1 MVSSPADVVAEGQ
14 LVVLRRKRLEDAQQD
29 WIWRTDT
36 ELAELDASPVSH
48 LTYDQFRNQFEWQL
62 RTTPMHRSTFAVE
75 TIDDPR
81 HIGNVMY
88 YNTDF
93 QRRET
98 ELGIVLGDRTTW
110 NGGYGRE
117 TVRLLIDY
125 VFTHTALTRIYLH
138 TLDWNVRAQRAFSAA
153 GFRDCGRVRR
163 GRNRFHQMHV
173 LREWFWDRDY
183 QRRGISSSRAQQR

>member
-1 MVSSPADVVAEGQ
+1 MVTSPVDTVAQGK
-14 LVVLRRKRLEDAQQD
+14 LVLLRRKRLDDARLD
-29 WIWRTDT
+29 WIWRTDI
-36 ELAELDASPVSH
+36 ELAELDAAPVSP
-48 LTYDQFRNQFEWQL
+48 LTYEQYRNQYAWQL
-62 RTTPMHRSTFAVE
+62 RSTPVYRSTFAVE
-75 TIDDPR
+75 SLEDSR

-98 ELGIVLGDRTTW
+98 ELGILLGDRTCW

-117 TVRLLIDY
+117 AVGLLLDY
-125 VFTHTALTRIYLH
+125 VFTSTALTRVYLH
-138 TLDWNVRAQRAFSAA
+138 TLDWNVRAQKAFAAA

-163 GRNRFHQMHV
+163 GQHRFHQMHV

-183 QRRGISSSRAQQR
+183 QRRGMSAGR

>member
-1 MVSSPADVVAEGQ
+1 MLTSPTDTIADGE
-14 LVVLRRKRLEDAQQD
+14 LVRLRRKRIADAELD
-29 WIWRTDT
+29 WIWRTDE
-36 ELAELDASPVSH
+36 ELAELDAAPLSP
-48 LTYDQFRNQFEWQL
+48 LTFEQYRNQYAWQL
-62 RTTPMHRSTFAVE
+62 RSTPAYHSTFAVE
-75 TIDDPR
+75 RLDDSS

-98 ELGIVLGDRTTW
+98 ELGILLGDRTCW

-117 TVRLLIDY
+117 SVRLLLDHI
-125 VFTHTALTRIYLH
+125 FTHTALTRVYLH
-138 TLDWNVRAQRAFSAA
+138 TLDWNVRAQRSFSAA

-163 GRNRFHQMHV
+163 GQHRFHQMHV

-183 QRRGISSSRAQQR
+183 QRRKVSC